1 MLEGEERGQRDPMQ
15 GHRKNFEKWVGYPK
29 DQTPGHAKQKHMAR
43 KVEQSGKVAGFF
55 EIAKFRGAQCGKCV
69 TVRELFMQRSSG
81 FLTGGNESRQ

>member
-1 MLEGEERGQRDPMQ
+1 MLEGKERGQRDPVQ
-15 GHRKNFEKWVGYPK
+15 GHGKNFEKRVRNPK

-43 KVEQSGKVAGFF
+43 KVEQSGKVAGFS

-69 TVRELFMQRSSG
+69 TVRELFKHESSV